1 MSSINKIMLI
11 GRCGKDPVI
20 KTSTSGTKYGTV
32 TLATSEMYKT
42 KTLEKK
48 EITQWHNLKFFG
60 SLSEIFERYVKKG
73 HRIHVDGTI
82 QYSEYEKDGHKMRA
96 TEILVKQVTLLEK
109 PTQQDI
115 DSVIQP
121 EDDYVP
127 QAGTNYNFEDDLPF

>member
-20 KTSTSGTKYGTV
+20 KTSPTGVKYGTL
-32 TLATSEMYKT
+32 TLATSETYKT

-48 EITQWHNLKFFG
+48 EITQWHHLKFFG

-73 HRIHVDGTI
+73 HRIHVEGTI

-96 TEILVKQVTLLEK
+96 TEIMVKQVTLLEK

-115 DSVIQP
+115 DSAMPP

-127 QAGTNYNFEDDLPF
+127 QASTNYNFEDDLPF